1 MFALAG
7 QLEKMDKDE
16 ETVAMPTARNQSPED
31 GEASVRNNDG
41 GRSSRVK
48 MSTGQRSQRNN
59 QGGLN

>member
-16 ETVAMPTARNQSPED
+16 ETVALPTAREKSPED

-48 MSTGQRSQRNN
+48 I
-59 QGGLN
+59 